1 MLKSAIS
8 GNGVETFE
16 TIETNYQER
25 KELPS
30 LAKGRKTGDLQ
41 GHSRKQQ
48 KAPLPGCL
56 SIYM

>member
-25 KELPS
+25 KEMPS

-41 GHSRKQQ
+41 GHSRK
-48 KAPLPGCL
+48 
-56 SIYM
+56 